1 MVGIRDL
8 FLVNSLHVVNQ
19 VRFYFWR
26 ALLHLPFEF
35 IGLRCLV
42 FGECESINLVGLG
55 VIFCQNSLTVHGVVV
70 GVEQVA
76 DVSIVLSIFLKLVDE
91 FKDCPLLDEL

>member
-8 FLVNSLHVVNQ
+8 FLVNSKHIVNQ

-42 FGECESINLVGLG
+42 FGECEAINLVG
-55 VIFCQNSLTVHGVVV
+55 FCVVFCEDSLTMHGFIV

-76 DVSIVLSIFLKLVDE
+76 DVFIVLSILLKLVDE
-91 FKDCPLLDEL
+91 FENCPLLDEL

>member
-1 MVGIRDL
+1 V
-8 FLVNSLHVVNQ
+8 
-19 VRFYFWR
+19 
-26 ALLHLPFEF
+26 P
-35 IGLRCLV
+35 
-42 FGECESINLVGLG
+42 
-55 VIFCQNSLTVHGVVV
+55 GVVV